1 MIRISD
7 FYSLVKIFFLIFFPS
22 NFRLN
27 NNLNYLSQR
36 LLKYCLEFMSKKLM
50 IVFFIPMKERIDFK
64 AKGLSKELLLRLL
77 GM

>member
-27 NNLNYLSQR
+27 NNSNYLSQR
-36 LLKYCLEFMSKKLM
+36 LLKYCLEFMLKKLM
-50 IVFFIPMKERIDFK
+50 TDFFIPMKERIDLK
-64 AKGLSKELLLRLL
+64 AKGLSKELLLLL
-77 GM
+77 LDM

>member
-36 LLKYCLEFMSKKLM
+36 LLKYCLEFMLKKLM
-50 IVFFIPMKERIDFK
+50 TDFFIPMKEK
-64 AKGLSKELLLRLL
+64 KG
-77 GM
+77 